1 MEINRIAAASLE
13 LLVSMCLFSAG
24 EMLQP
29 QRIIDCNTAGILP
42 RASYQSECR
51 IYPNGDTATPGC
63 GMMLGITAGIT
74 NRLNIGL
81 SYGGDGIIGR
91 KSPVFNPHIGALIK
105 YRIVEESYFV
115 PALAFGYD
123 HQGFGGIDGEYN
135 GYVFKSQGFFL
146 VVSKN
151 YLLFTKVQIGL
162 HGGIDYSLEEYE
174 KIKWPNGYA
183 GVDMGI
189 NEELA
194 IAVEYNLALNQRDP
208 GKDSTKYAN
217 PFDGFLNAGV
227 RWSFTTSLYMEFD
240 VKDLLQ
246 NKVNHGNALLGWD
259 RELKLVYLQHF

>member
-1 MEINRIAAASLE
+1 MQRIRTPAAWLALTVFMSFCFAE
-13 LLVSMCLFSAG
+13 
-24 EMLQP
+24 EMVQP

-42 RASYQSECR
+42 RASYQYECR

-63 GMMLGITAGIT
+63 GMMLGMTAGIT

-91 KSPVFNPHIGALIK
+91 KSPTFNPHIGALIK
-105 YRIVEESYFV
+105 YRVVEETYFI

-123 HQGFGGIDGEYN
+123 HQGFGGIDKEYN

-146 VVSKN
+146 AASKN
-151 YLLFTKVQIGL
+151 YLLFTKVQLGL
-162 HGGIDYSLEEYE
+162 HGGVNYSLEEYE
-174 KIKWPNGYA
+174 KIKWPNGYM
-183 GVDMGI
+183 GLDMGI

-194 IAVEYNLALNQRDP
+194 VAVEYNLALNQRDP
-208 GKDSTKYAN
+208 GADSTKYAD

-227 RWSFTTSLYMEFD
+227 RWSFSPSLYIELD

-246 NKVNHGNALLGWD
+246 KKVNNGNTPFGWD
-259 RELKLVYLQHF
+259 RELKLAYLQHF